1 MRAAYLTVR
10 NVASAHPSAAP
21 VFTRLHPFTT
31 SPTWRRWFGESTPTM
46 RASTR
51 ASARR
56 FAYALATAAR
66 QVSTAE
72 AGTAAR
78 ASVAGEVGDSA
89 PDGAGDSAPDGA
101 GDSAPDGAGDSAP
114 DGAGDSAPDGA
125 GDSAP
130 DGAGASTR
138 DGAVNSTSSGGSAT
152 TRPFSER
159 DESTL
164 VLTDGDGRASRTGT
178 PITSAI
184 DGVRVRQTHHPN
196 STPTASA
203 ATAATAHSARDGDG
217 PDAGAPH
224 HLHAPMLRG

>member
-78 ASVAGEVGDSA
+78 ASVAGEV
-89 PDGAGDSAPDGA
+89 
-101 GDSAPDGAGDSAP
+101 
-114 DGAGDSAPDGA
+114 GDSAPDGA

-224 HLHAPMLRG
+224 HLHAPMLRE

>member
-89 PDGAGDSAPDGA
+89 PDGAG
-101 GDSAPDGAGDSAP
+101 
-114 DGAGDSAPDGA
+114 
-125 GDSAP
+125 
-130 DGAGASTR
+130 ASTR
-138 DGAVNSTSSGGSAT
+138 DGAVNSTSWGGSAT

>member
-1 MRAAYLTVR
+1 MRGPRVSEPEPCLVRAAYLTVR

-125 GDSAP
+125 
-130 DGAGASTR
+130 
-138 DGAVNSTSSGGSAT
+138 VNSTSSGGSAT